1 MQTAWPVSGLSEQAR
16 RIHFLSQV
24 WMQSMDFKHLSY
36 YCFLSVF
43 DSRQCVLLNCVS
55 CTNGSLHRLLGE
67 SAAMVFTNIVS
78 VVGWQRRR
86 TAPSTWRSGTSPT
99 QRSYNRLRCRS
110 ASHDY
115 ITIFIFNFDYPLY
128 ASSTLFVFKKKK
140 SHSLFLAGNTQ
151 KGKMTPPRIELGIY
165 RVSGDRVSHC
175 TTESNNFLIIFY
187 YFTAAN
193 QV

>member
-1 MQTAWPVSGLSEQAR
+1 MEVENQGELPEFKIVEWNAVAVWSFNNDTDTCAICRCKLLGQCLDCQSKPVGSISSPKSECKVW
-16 RIHFLSQV
+16 ISSTFLIIV
-24 WMQSMDFKHLSY
+24 
-36 YCFLSVF
+36 FLSVF

-99 QRSYNRLRCRS
+99 QRSCNRLRCRS

-115 ITIFIFNFDYPLY
+115 ITFFLFNFDYPLY
-128 ASSTLFVFKKKK
+128 ASSTLFVF
-140 SHSLFLAGNTQ
+140 
-151 KGKMTPPRIELGIY
+151 
-165 RVSGDRVSHC
+165 
-175 TTESNNFLIIFY
+175 
-187 YFTAAN
+187 
-193 QV
+193 